1 MLPGRRAGNK
11 PVSLQDRGRRR
22 YTCGVLT
29 LSDKGA
35 RGEREDTS
43 GVMLRELLRAEGF
56 EPAAYEIIADRRE
69 LIVRTLVAWVDE
81 KGIDLIIT
89 TGGTGVSPTDVTP
102 EATLEVIDRQVAG
115 IAEAMRQ
122 ASLEKTVNAMLS
134 RGVAGIRGQSL
145 IINLPGSRKAAR
157 ENIEVVLPVL
167 QHALYKLQGGP
178 ADCGGSGMAGVPPG
192 R

>member
-1 MLPGRRAGNK
+1 M
-11 PVSLQDRGRRR
+11 SLQDRGGRR

-43 GVMLRELLRAEGF
+43 GVMLCELLRAEGL
-56 EPAAYEIIADRRE
+56 ELAAYEIIPDRRE
-69 LIVRTLVAWVDE
+69 LIVRTLVSWVDG
-81 KGIDLIIT
+81 KGIDLVIT

-102 EATLEVIDRQVAG
+102 EATLEVIGKSVPG

-122 ASLEKTVNAMLS
+122 ASLQKTVNAMLS

-157 ENIEVVLPVL
+157 ENIEVVLPAL
-167 QHALYKLQGGP
+167 QHALYKLQGGM
-178 ADCGGSGMAGVPPG
+178 ADCGGGFPG